1 MLDRGVS
8 VLVIEPFFDKVTNT
22 ITYVVSDG
30 ATKHCAVIDAVLDY
44 EPVTQAVSTTS
55 ADNIIAYIQR
65 TGLMLDW
72 VLETHVHADHLTAA
86 YYLRQQL
93 GGKIGIGVG
102 VLDVLNY
109 WSDKLNST
117 GSIPVDGSQFDCLFK
132 HEEALYIGGLK
143 VNIIQTPGHTPACV
157 SYQIDDAVFVG
168 DLLFMPYMGTGRVD
182 FPGGSAET
190 SYESIQ
196 SILSLP
202 DHTRIF
208 TGHDYPKD
216 GELPQFES
224 SVAIQKQNNILI
236 NDAITKP
243 QYIQTRTERDRDKA
257 LPHLFHPSIQANL
270 GSGKL
275 GG

>member
-1 MLDRGVS
+1 MLG
-8 VLVIEPFFDKVTNT
+8 IEPFFDKATNT

-30 ATKHCAVIDAVLDY
+30 ATKHCAVIDTVLDY
-44 EPVTQAVSTTS
+44 EPATQRVSTTS
-55 ADNIIAYIQR
+55 ADVIIAYIQR
-65 TGLMLDW
+65 LGLTLDW
-72 VLETHVHADHLTAA
+72 ILETHVHADHLTAA
-86 YYLRQQL
+86 YYLKQQL
-93 GGKIGIGVG
+93 GGKIGIGAG
-102 VLDVLNY
+102 VLSVLDY
-109 WSDKLNST
+109 WSGKLEAT
-117 GSIPVDGSQFDCLFK
+117 EGFPVDGSQFDCLFK
-132 HEEALYIGGLK
+132 HEETLHIGDLK
-143 VNIIQTPGHTPACV
+143 VNVLQTPGHTPACV
-157 SYQIDDAVFVG
+157 SYQVDDAVFVG

-196 SILSLP
+196 KVLSLP
-202 DHTRIF
+202 DTTRIF

-257 LPHLFHPSIQANL
+257 LPRLFYPSIQANL

-275 GG
+275 GGL